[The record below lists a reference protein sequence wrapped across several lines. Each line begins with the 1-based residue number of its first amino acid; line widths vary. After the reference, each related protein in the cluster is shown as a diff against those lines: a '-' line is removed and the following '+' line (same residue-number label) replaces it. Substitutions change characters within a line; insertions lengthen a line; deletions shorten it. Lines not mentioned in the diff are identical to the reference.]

1 MPRRGN
7 QFSMTKRI
15 LAKRVTMCNPRRKKI
30 FCERCLSVHAG
41 VFKTVRRTAT
51 ICYMSK
57 DKIKEI
63 HPLTGKQERFIA
75 ELLKGNS
82 ASDAYRTAYNAK
94 GMKDSAIH
102 TEASKL
108 KSNPKIAQR
117 LKQGFKRKEEYA
129 QTSALSLRHLVL
141 EQLQKEALNPSN
153 NESSRIR
160 ALELIGKTSDV
171 GLFVERIETTTK
183 DRTPEEVA
191 TEIESKLEEIL
202 TLPLPHSE

>member
-15 LAKRVTMCNPRRKKI
+15 LAKRVTKYNPYRKKI
-30 FCERCLSVHAG
+30 FCECCLSVHAG

-57 DKIKEI
+57 DNIKEI
-63 HPLTGKQERFIA
+63 HPLTGKQEKFIA

-102 TEASKL
+102 VEASKL

-129 QTSALSLRHLVL
+129 QASVLSLRHLVL

-153 NESSRIR
+153 NESARIR
-160 ALELIGKTSDV
+160 ALELLGKTSDV

-191 TEIESKLEEIL
+191 TEIETKLEEIL
-202 TLPLPHSE
+202 SLPMPHSE